1 MKDYTVLLDRVDT
14 LLERRGIVGHRAAA
28 RFREDF
34 KSYLI
39 RFDVEGFG
47 SAENT
52 LSLLENDSNLTSSD
66 ILYTNFRCK
75 LSDLISEPLKADGI
89 FSKLFGVLMDNN
101 GKGIGAGELALPL
114 ILADYRFSTVSD
126 GVFNDTEKTE
136 IKKNGASLK
145 PVKTGLT
152 EKGLVDQLNKKYWS
166 GTVPGK
172 KSTKLFEQHRS
183 AVRDPALYTSYFE
196 ELYVGCDIKDLCS
209 EVIAGA
215 YLDSVK
221 FNTAVGKFALRE
233 YQRVDGW
240 TNIMFIDA
248 GDPEKGPN
256 TKPGRR
262 AQDPEVVN
270 IADVNNIEGLSLSF
284 SPVMARNADSQAI
297 ADGYVNVHI

>member
-1 MKDYTVLLDRVDT
+1 MKDYRALLDRVNK
-14 LLERRGIVGHRAAA
+14 LLERRGIVGHRAAK
-28 RFREDF
+28 RFAEDF
-34 KSYLI
+34 KAYII
-39 RFDVEGFG
+39 RFDVEGLG
-47 SAENT
+47 NAEDT
-52 LSLLENDSNLTSSD
+52 LSLLENDSNLTDSN
-66 ILYTNFRCK
+66 ILFTNFRCT
-75 LSDLISEPLKADGI
+75 LSSLVSQPLKEDGI
-89 FSKLFGVLMDNN
+89 FPKLFSVLMDNN

-114 ILADYRFSTVSD
+114 ILANYRFSTVSD
-126 GVFNDTEKTE
+126 GVFNGNEKTE

-172 KSTKLFEQHRS
+172 KSKKLFEQHRAS
-183 AVRDPALYTSYFE
+183 VADPELYASYFE
-196 ELYVGCDIKDLCS
+196 ELYVGCDIGDLCS
-209 EVIAGA
+209 EVVTGA
-215 YLDSVK
+215 YRDCKS

-270 IADVNNIEGLSLSF
+270 IADVNSIEDLNLSF

-297 ADGYVNVHI
+297 ADGYVNVNI